1 MYVLFLLKF
10 FKGNYMNIYCFFLGK
25 LLFGVVLFRLVELE
39 FGIIKLDG
47 IDIFILGL

>member
-1 MYVLFLLKF
+1 MYVLYLLKF
-10 FKGNYMNIYCFFLGK
+10 FKGNYMNINCFFLGK